1 MTTTRGGSDRVRR
14 RPTRSGVVLE
24 SSMIIDV
31 ALRLIE
37 APGGNAL
44 TVRRLGV
51 ELGADPSAI
60 YRYFRD
66 MDALLIAIADRLISE
81 TLADF
86 DTGSDWQEALRE
98 MGRGVHDSM
107 LRHPRLAQLRAIR
120 FTAGPNEL
128 RADDIGIGLLLRA
141 GFPPAEAVQNFRDFI
156 DAVLALAAMDA
167 IELAPGQEEADMEAL
182 AETYATFPAKEYP
195 NLAAVRDHLTQI
207 TASPFPGVLDKLIE
221 ALAARAEQFRPKAR
235 KPKRKKSSA
244 TDH

>member
-1 MTTTRGGSDRVRR
+1 MATTRGSSDRVRR
-14 RPTRSGVVLE
+14 RPTRAGVILDPT
-24 SSMIIDV
+24 MIIDA

-81 TLADF
+81 TLANF
-86 DTGSDWQEALRE
+86 RPASDWRESLRE

-128 RADDIGIGLLLRA
+128 RADDIGIGLLLSA
-141 GFPPAEAVQNFRDFI
+141 GFAPADAVRHFRDFI

-167 IELAPGQEEADMEAL
+167 IELGPGQEETDIQAL
-182 AETYATFPAKEYP
+182 AQVYSSFSEEDYP
-195 NLAAVRDHLTQI
+195 NLARVRDHLTQI
-207 TASPFPGVLDKLIE
+207 TASPFPGVLDKLID
-221 ALAARAEQFRPKAR
+221 ALAQAAP
-235 KPKRKKSSA
+235 
-244 TDH
+244 DH

>member
-1 MTTTRGGSDRVRR
+1 M
-14 RPTRSGVVLE
+14 VLE
-24 SSMIIDV
+24 PEMIIDA

-66 MDALLIAIADRLISE
+66 LDALLIAIADRLISE
-81 TLADF
+81 TLAGF
-86 DTGSDWQEALRE
+86 EPGPDWKAALRE

-128 RADDIGIGLLLRA
+128 RADDIGIGLLLSA
-141 GFPPAEAVQNFRDFI
+141 GFSAPDAVRHFRDFI
-156 DAVLALAAMDA
+156 DAVLSLAAMDA
-167 IELAPGQEEADMEAL
+167 AELAPGQEEADKEAL
-182 AETYATFPAKEYP
+182 ARAYATLSPEDYP
-195 NLAAVRDHLTQI
+195 NLAAVRDHLPQI
-207 TASPFPGVLDKLIE
+207 TASPFPGVLEKLISAL
-221 ALAARAEQFRPKAR
+221 ALAAPG
-235 KPKRKKSSA
+235 PSA
-244 TDH
+244 P

>member
-1 MTTTRGGSDRVRR
+1 MATTRGSSGRVRR
-14 RPTRSGVVLE
+14 RPTRSGVILE
-24 SSMIIDV
+24 PSMIIDA

-66 MDALLIAIADRLISE
+66 LDALLIAIADRLISE
-81 TLADF
+81 TLAGF
-86 DTGSDWQEALRE
+86 ESGPDWRAALRE

-107 LRHPRLAQLRAIR
+107 LRHPRLATLRASR

-141 GFPPAEAVQNFRDFI
+141 GFPAPDAVRHFRDFI

-167 IELAPGQEEADMEAL
+167 AELAPGQEEADRQAL
-182 AETYATFPAKEYP
+182 AQAYATFSPEEYP
-195 NLAAVRDHLTQI
+195 NLAAVREHLPQI
-207 TASPFPGVLDKLIE
+207 AVSAFPGVLDKLVDAI
-221 ALAARAEQFRPKAR
+221 AVQLPA
-235 KPKRKKSSA
+235 S
-244 TDH
+244 

>member
-1 MTTTRGGSDRVRR
+1 MATTRAGSGRVRR
-14 RPTRSGVVLE
+14 RPTRSGVILE
-24 SSMIIDV
+24 PEMIIDA

-66 MDALLIAIADRLISE
+66 LDALLIAIADRLIGE
-81 TLADF
+81 TLAGF
-86 DTGSDWQEALRE
+86 VPGPDWADSLRD
-98 MGRGVHDSM
+98 MARRVHDSM

-128 RADDIGIGLLLRA
+128 RVDDIGIGLLLSA
-141 GFPPAEAVQNFRDFI
+141 GFSAPDAVRHFGDFI

-167 IELAPGQEEADMEAL
+167 AELAPGQEEADKRAL
-182 AETYATFPAKEYP
+182 AKVYATFPDEDYP
-195 NLAAVRDHLTQI
+195 HLAAVRPHLRQI
-207 TASPFPGVLDKLIE
+207 TASPFPGVLDKLIAALSE
-221 ALAARAEQFRPKAR
+221 AVPR
-235 KPKRKKSSA
+235 SS
-244 TDH
+244 H

>member
-1 MTTTRGGSDRVRR
+1 MATTRGGSGRIRR
-14 RPTRSGVVLE
+14 RPTRSGVILE
-24 SSMIIDV
+24 PEMIIDA

-66 MDALLIAIADRLISE
+66 LDALLIAIADRLISE
-81 TLADF
+81 ALAGF
-86 DTGSDWQEALRE
+86 EPGPDWTAALRE

-107 LRHPRLAQLRAIR
+107 LRHPRLAQLRASR

-128 RADDIGIGLLLRA
+128 RVDDIGIGLLLSA
-141 GFPPAEAVQNFRDFI
+141 GFSAPDAVRHFRDFI

-167 IELAPGQEEADMEAL
+167 AELAPGQEEADRQAL
-182 AETYATFPAKEYP
+182 AQAYATFRDEEYP
-195 NLAAVRDHLTQI
+195 HLAAVRDHLPQV
-207 TASPFPGVLDKLIE
+207 TASAFPGVLDKLIA
-221 ALAARAEQFRPKAR
+221 ALSQQAPAGMPSADPRPLPR
-235 KPKRKKSSA
+235 
-244 TDH
+244 

>member
-1 MTTTRGGSDRVRR
+1 MATTRGSSDRVRR
-14 RPTRSGVVLE
+14 RPTRSGVVLDPR
-24 SSMIIDV
+24 MIIDA

-81 TLADF
+81 TLAGF
-86 DTGSDWQEALRE
+86 EPGPDWRAALRE

-107 LRHPRLAQLRAIR
+107 LRHPRLAQLRASR

-128 RADDIGIGLLLRA
+128 RADDMGIGLLLSA
-141 GFPPAEAVQNFRDFI
+141 GFAPADAVRHFRDFI

-167 IELAPGQEEADMEAL
+167 AELAPGQEEADKEAL
-182 AETYATFPAKEYP
+182 TQLYASFPPEEYP
-195 NLAAVRDHLTQI
+195 NLAAVREHLPQI
-207 TASPFPGVLDKLIE
+207 TASAFPGVLDKLID
-221 ALAARAEQFRPKAR
+221 ALAQAAPR
-235 KPKRKKSSA
+235 S
-244 TDH
+244 